1 MVWCLGVCPFF
12 KGAGQGSL
20 KEIVIIINITI
31 MTTEI
36 QSPRQKYWKPTDEKL
51 LEEWADHGKSFRW
64 MHEQSRV
71 KFWKRNIQ
79 FQVPVIILSTLTGA
93 ANFAQERVPVD
104 YQGYYAIIVGFF
116 NIIAGIIATI
126 QTFLKV
132 SESLEGHRV
141 ASVAWG
147 KYYHNVKTE
156 LQKEPE
162 DREDVVDFMKYA
174 KMEYE
179 KLVEQSPPIPPEI
192 VNRLKENVDKSE
204 VHVHLPPN
212 AGVFER
218 IDIGKQGIRM
228 VPESMIE
235 KVVPK
240 EKSSMERVL
249 QELDKSDNLPRT
261 ERKLSRAVSFA
272 PSAYEQEQGNS
283 VLSLSN
289 KLMSSFN
296 QKADQVVVEIKK
308 EAEDSGAG
316 IVNEK

>member
-1 MVWCLGVCPFF
+1 M
-12 KGAGQGSL
+12 S
-20 KEIVIIINITI
+20 
-31 MTTEI
+31 TTEV
-36 QSPRQKYWKPTDEKL
+36 QSPRQKYWKKTDENL

-64 MHEQSRV
+64 MHEQARL
-71 KFWKRNIQ
+71 KFWKKNIQ

-93 ANFAQERVPVD
+93 ANFAQERVDPA
-104 YQGYYAIIVGFF
+104 YQGYYAITVGFF

-179 KLVEQSPPIPPEI
+179 KLVEQSPPIPPAI
-192 VNRLKENVDKSE
+192 VDRLKSNINKSD

-212 AGVFER
+212 AGVFEK
-218 IDIGKQGIRM
+218 IEIGKQGIRM
-228 VPESMIE
+228 VPESS
-235 KVVPK
+235 VAQVATK
-240 EKSSMERVL
+240 EKSNMERVL
-249 QELDKSDNLPRT
+249 QEIDGSDSLPRT

-272 PSAYEQEQGNS
+272 PAVVLNEASGA
-283 VLSLSN
+283 LSLSN

-296 QKADQVVVEIKK
+296 GGAFAVEPV
-308 EAEDSGAG
+308 ENDSGAG
-316 IVNEK
+316 VGGDAKE

>member
-1 MVWCLGVCPFF
+1 M
-12 KGAGQGSL
+12 S
-20 KEIVIIINITI
+20 
-31 MTTEI
+31 TTDV
-36 QSPRQKYWKPTDEKL
+36 QSPRQKYWKKTDENL
-51 LEEWADHGKSFRW
+51 LEEWSDHGKSFRW
-64 MHEQSRV
+64 MHEQARV

-93 ANFAQERVPVD
+93 ANFAQERVPVE

-192 VNRLKENVDKSE
+192 VNSLKENVDKSE

-218 IDIGKQGIRM
+218 IEIGKQGVRM
-228 VPESMIE
+228 VPE
-235 KVVPK
+235 VVQAVK
-240 EKSSMERVL
+240 EKTNMERVL
-249 QELDKSDNLPRT
+249 QELDKSDSLPRT

-272 PSAYEQEQGNS
+272 PAVALNEANGP
-283 VLSLSN
+283 LSLSN

-296 QKADQVVVEIKK
+296 GVAVAVEP
-308 EAEDSGAG
+308 AENDSGAG
-316 IVNEK
+316 VGDAKE

>member
-1 MVWCLGVCPFF
+1 M
-12 KGAGQGSL
+12 SS
-20 KEIVIIINITI
+20 
-31 MTTEI
+31 TEV
-36 QSPRQKYWKPTDEKL
+36 QSPRQKYWKKTDENL

-93 ANFAQERVPVD
+93 ANFAQERVPVE
-104 YQGYYAIIVGFF
+104 YQGYYAITVGFF

-156 LQKEPE
+156 LQKEPD

-192 VNRLKENVDKSE
+192 VERLKLNVDKSE

-218 IDIGKQGIRM
+218 IEIGKQGVRM
-228 VPESMIE
+228 VPEVVQAVRE
-235 KVVPK
+235 KTN
-240 EKSSMERVL
+240 MERVL
-249 QELDKSDNLPRT
+249 QELDKSESLPRT

-272 PSAYEQEQGNS
+272 PAVAHNEASGP
-283 VLSLSN
+283 LSLSN

-296 QKADQVVVEIKK
+296 GVAVPVAVEPEKT
-308 EAEDSGAG
+308 DSGAG
-316 IVNEK
+316 VGGDAKE

>member
-1 MVWCLGVCPFF
+1 
-12 KGAGQGSL
+12 
-20 KEIVIIINITI
+20 
-31 MTTEI
+31 MTTTEV
-36 QSPRQKYWKPTDEKL
+36 QSPRQKYWKKTDENL

-64 MHEQSRV
+64 MHEQARL
-71 KFWKRNIQ
+71 KFWKKNIQ

-93 ANFAQERVPVD
+93 ANFAQERVAPE
-104 YQGYYAIIVGFF
+104 YQGYYAITVGFF

-179 KLVEQSPPIPPEI
+179 KLVEQSPPIPPAI
-192 VNRLKENVDKSE
+192 VERLKSNINKSD

-218 IDIGKQGIRM
+218 IEIGKQGIKM
-228 VPESMIE
+228 IPESSI
-235 KVVPK
+235 VQVATK
-240 EKSSMERVL
+240 EKSNMERVL
-249 QELDKSDNLPRT
+249 QEIDGSDSLPRT

-272 PSAYEQEQGNS
+272 PAVALNEASGA
-283 VLSLSN
+283 LSLSN

-296 QKADQVVVEIKK
+296 GVAVAVEPEKT
-308 EAEDSGAG
+308 DSGAG
-316 IVNEK
+316 VGGDAKE

>member
-1 MVWCLGVCPFF
+1 M
-12 KGAGQGSL
+12 
-20 KEIVIIINITI
+20 T
-31 MTTEI
+31 TTEI
-36 QSPRQKYWKPTDEKL
+36 TSPRQKYWKKTDENL
-51 LEEWADHGKSFRW
+51 LEEWADHSKSYRW
-64 MHEQSRV
+64 MHEQARV

-93 ANFAQERVPVD
+93 ANFAQERVSPE
-104 YQGYYAIIVGFF
+104 YQGYYAITVGFF

-192 VNRLKENVDKSE
+192 VNRLKENVGKSE

-218 IDIGKQGIRM
+218 IEIGKQGIRM
-228 VPESMIE
+228 VPESSI
-235 KVVPK
+235 VQTTPK
-240 EKSSMERVL
+240 EKSNMERVL
-249 QELDKSDNLPRT
+249 NEIDNSDSLQRT

-272 PSAYEQEQGNS
+272 PAAYEQEQGNS
-283 VLSLSN
+283 ALSLSN

-296 QKADQVVVEIKK
+296 QSGKDVAIVVKNAELAD
-308 EAEDSGAG
+308 EDSGAG
-316 IVNEK
+316 IGIGDEKE

>member
-1 MVWCLGVCPFF
+1 MKIQYLQNIEL
-12 KGAGQGSL
+12 KYKSRIQL
-20 KEIVIIINITI
+20 KEKRPFII
-31 MTTEI
+31 MSSTEV
-36 QSPRQKYWKPTDEKL
+36 QPPRQKYWKKTDENL

-64 MHEQSRV
+64 MHEQARL
-71 KFWKRNIQ
+71 KFWKKNIQ

-93 ANFAQERVPVD
+93 ANFAQERVSPE
-104 YQGYYAIIVGFF
+104 YQGYYAITVGFF

-179 KLVEQSPPIPPEI
+179 KLVEQSPPIPPAI
-192 VNRLKENVDKSE
+192 VDRLKSNVNKSE

-212 AGVFER
+212 AGVFEK
-218 IDIGKQGIRM
+218 IEIGKQGIRM
-228 VPESMIE
+228 VPESSVAQVAI
-235 KVVPK
+235 K
-240 EKSSMERVL
+240 EKSNMERVL
-249 QELDKSDNLPRT
+249 QEIDGSDSLPRT

-272 PSAYEQEQGNS
+272 PAVALNEASGA
-283 VLSLSN
+283 LSLSN

-296 QKADQVVVEIKK
+296 GMAVAIEPAQN
-308 EAEDSGAG
+308 DSGAG
-316 IVNEK
+316 VGVDAKE

>member
-1 MVWCLGVCPFF
+1 M
-12 KGAGQGSL
+12 S
-20 KEIVIIINITI
+20 
-31 MTTEI
+31 TTEV
-36 QSPRQKYWKPTDEKL
+36 QTPRQKYWKKTDENL

-64 MHEQSRV
+64 MHEQARL
-71 KFWKRNIQ
+71 KFWKKNIQ

-93 ANFAQERVPVD
+93 ANFAQERVAPA
-104 YQGYYAIIVGFF
+104 YQGYYAIVVGFF

-179 KLVEQSPPIPPEI
+179 KLVEQSPPIPPAI
-192 VNRLKENVDKSE
+192 VDKLKANINKSD
-204 VHVHLPPN
+204 VHVYLPPN

-218 IDIGKQGIRM
+218 IEIGKQGIRM
-228 VPESMIE
+228 VPESS
-235 KVVPK
+235 VAQVATK
-240 EKSSMERVL
+240 EKSNMERVL
-249 QELDKSDNLPRT
+249 HEIDKSDSLPRT

-272 PSAYEQEQGNS
+272 PGVALNESSGP
-283 VLSLSN
+283 LSLSN

-296 QKADQVVVEIKK
+296 GVALAVEP
-308 EAEDSGAG
+308 AQNDSGAG
-316 IVNEK
+316 VGDGKE

>member
-1 MVWCLGVCPFF
+1 
-12 KGAGQGSL
+12 
-20 KEIVIIINITI
+20 

-64 MHEQSRV
+64 MHEQARV

-104 YQGYYAIIVGFF
+104 YQGYYAITVGFF

-141 ASVAWG
+141 ASVSWG

-156 LQKEPE
+156 LQKEPD

-179 KLVEQSPPIPPEI
+179 KLVEQSPPIPLEI

-212 AGVFER
+212 AGVFEK
-218 IDIGKQGIRM
+218 IEIGKQGIRM
-228 VPESMIE
+228 VPESMIQ

-240 EKSSMERVL
+240 EKSSMEKVL
-249 QELDKSDNLPRT
+249 QELDKSDALPRT
-261 ERKLSRAVSFA
+261 ERRLSRAVSFA
-272 PSAYEQEQGNS
+272 PNARAHIEEPLNTGI
-283 VLSLSN
+283 SLSN
-289 KLMSSFN
+289 KLISSFN
-296 QKADQVVVEIKK
+296 QKVEEVGVVVKK
-308 EAEDSGAG
+308 EVEDIGAG
-316 IVNEK
+316 IVDEKQ

>member
-1 MVWCLGVCPFF
+1 
-12 KGAGQGSL
+12 
-20 KEIVIIINITI
+20 
-31 MTTEI
+31 MTTEN
-36 QSPRQKYWKPTDEKL
+36 SSLRQKYWKPTDEKL

-64 MHEQSRV
+64 MHEQARV

-104 YQGYYAIIVGFF
+104 YQGYYAITVGFF

-141 ASVAWG
+141 ASVSWG

-156 LQKEPE
+156 LQKEPD

-179 KLVEQSPPIPPEI
+179 KLVEQSPPIPLEI

-212 AGVFER
+212 AGVFEK
-218 IDIGKQGIRM
+218 IEIGKQGIRM
-228 VPESMIE
+228 VPESMIQ

-240 EKSSMERVL
+240 EKSSMEKVL
-249 QELDKSDNLPRT
+249 QELDKSDTLPRT
-261 ERKLSRAVSFA
+261 ERRLSRAVSFA
-272 PSAYEQEQGNS
+272 PNARAHIEEPLNTGI
-283 VLSLSN
+283 SLSN

-296 QKADQVVVEIKK
+296 QKVEEVGVAVKK
-308 EAEDSGAG
+308 EVEDIGAG
-316 IVNEK
+316 VVDEKQ

>member
-1 MVWCLGVCPFF
+1 M
-12 KGAGQGSL
+12 S
-20 KEIVIIINITI
+20 
-31 MTTEI
+31 TTEV
-36 QSPRQKYWKPTDEKL
+36 QSPRQKYWKKTDENL

-64 MHEQSRV
+64 MHEQARL
-71 KFWKRNIQ
+71 KFWKKNIQ

-93 ANFAQERVPVD
+93 ANFAQERVDPA
-104 YQGYYAIIVGFF
+104 YQGYYAIVVGFF

-179 KLVEQSPPIPPEI
+179 KLVEQSPPIPPAI
-192 VNRLKENVDKSE
+192 VERLKSNINKSD
-204 VHVHLPPN
+204 VHVYLPPN

-218 IDIGKQGIRM
+218 IEIGKQGIRM
-228 VPESMIE
+228 VPESS
-235 KVVPK
+235 VAQVSTK
-240 EKSSMERVL
+240 EKSNMERVL
-249 QELDKSDNLPRT
+249 QEIDKSDSLPRT

-272 PSAYEQEQGNS
+272 PALAQNETSGP
-283 VLSLSN
+283 LSLSN

-296 QKADQVVVEIKK
+296 GVAVAVEP
-308 EAEDSGAG
+308 AQNDSGAG
-316 IVNEK
+316 VGGDAKE

>member
-1 MVWCLGVCPFF
+1 M
-12 KGAGQGSL
+12 SS
-20 KEIVIIINITI
+20 
-31 MTTEI
+31 TEV
-36 QSPRQKYWKPTDEKL
+36 QSPRQKYWKKTDENL

-64 MHEQSRV
+64 MHEQARL
-71 KFWKRNIQ
+71 KFWKKNIQ

-93 ANFAQERVPVD
+93 ANFAQERVAPE
-104 YQGYYAIIVGFF
+104 YQGYYAITVGFF

-179 KLVEQSPPIPPEI
+179 KLVEQSPPIPPAI
-192 VNRLKENVDKSE
+192 VERLKSNVDKSE

-212 AGVFER
+212 VGVFER
-218 IDIGKQGIRM
+218 IEIGKQGIRM
-228 VPESMIE
+228 VPEVVQAVRE
-235 KVVPK
+235 KTN
-240 EKSSMERVL
+240 MERVL

-272 PSAYEQEQGNS
+272 PAVALNEANGP
-283 VLSLSN
+283 LSLSN

-296 QKADQVVVEIKK
+296 GVAVAVEPV
-308 EAEDSGAG
+308 ENDSGAG
-316 IVNEK
+316 VGDAKE

>member
-1 MVWCLGVCPFF
+1 
-12 KGAGQGSL
+12 
-20 KEIVIIINITI
+20 
-31 MTTEI
+31 
-36 QSPRQKYWKPTDEKL
+36 
-51 LEEWADHGKSFRW
+51 

-93 ANFAQERVPVD
+93 ANFAQERVPSE

-156 LQKEPE
+156 LQKEPD

-192 VNRLKENVDKSE
+192 VNRLKENVGNSE

-218 IDIGKQGIRM
+218 IEIGKQGIRM
-228 VPESMIE
+228 VPESMI
-235 KVVPK
+235 VPATIK

-249 QELDKSDNLPRT
+249 QELDKTDSLPRT

-272 PSAYEQEQGNS
+272 PNARAHIEEPEKS

-289 KLMSSFN
+289 KLMSSFD
-296 QKADQVVVEIKK
+296 KDVAVVVKNTEL
-308 EAEDSGAG
+308 ADEDSGAG
-316 IVNEK
+316 IENEKE

>member
-1 MVWCLGVCPFF
+1 
-12 KGAGQGSL
+12 
-20 KEIVIIINITI
+20 
-31 MTTEI
+31 MTSTEV
-36 QSPRQKYWKPTDEKL
+36 QSPRQKYWKKTDENL

-64 MHEQSRV
+64 MHEQARL
-71 KFWKRNIQ
+71 KFWKKNIQ

-93 ANFAQERVPVD
+93 ATFAQERVAPE
-104 YQGYYAIIVGFF
+104 YQGYYAITVGFF

-179 KLVEQSPPIPPEI
+179 KLVEQSPPIPPAI
-192 VNRLKENVDKSE
+192 VERLKSNVDKSE

-212 AGVFER
+212 VGVFER
-218 IDIGKQGIRM
+218 IEIGKQGIRM
-228 VPESMIE
+228 VPE
-235 KVVPK
+235 VVQAVK
-240 EKSSMERVL
+240 EKTNMERVL

-272 PSAYEQEQGNS
+272 PAIAHNESSGA
-283 VLSLSN
+283 LSLSN

-296 QKADQVVVEIKK
+296 GVAVAVEPVDN
-308 EAEDSGAG
+308 DSGAG
-316 IVNEK
+316 VGDAKE

>member
-1 MVWCLGVCPFF
+1 M
-12 KGAGQGSL
+12 
-20 KEIVIIINITI
+20 T
-31 MTTEI
+31 TTEI

-93 ANFAQERVPVD
+93 ANFAQERVPVE

-156 LQKEPE
+156 LQKEPD

-192 VNRLKENVDKSE
+192 VNRLKENVGNSE

-218 IDIGKQGIRM
+218 IEIGKQGIRM
-228 VPESMIE
+228 VPESMI
-235 KVVPK
+235 VPATIK

-249 QELDKSDNLPRT
+249 QELDKTDSLPRT

-272 PSAYEQEQGNS
+272 PNARAHIEEPEKS

-289 KLMSSFN
+289 KLMSSFD
-296 QKADQVVVEIKK
+296 KDVAVVVKNTEL
-308 EAEDSGAG
+308 ADEDSGAG
-316 IVNEK
+316 IENEKE

>member
-1 MVWCLGVCPFF
+1 
-12 KGAGQGSL
+12 
-20 KEIVIIINITI
+20 

-93 ANFAQERVPVD
+93 ANFAQERVPSE

-192 VNRLKENVDKSE
+192 VNRLKENVGKSD

-228 VPESMIE
+228 VPESILQQA
-235 KVVPK
+235 VPK

-249 QELDKSDNLPRT
+249 QELDKTDNLPRT
-261 ERKLSRAVSFA
+261 ERRLSRAVSFA
-272 PSAYEQEQGNS
+272 PNASAHIEEPLNS
-283 VLSLSN
+283 ALSLSN

-296 QKADQVVVEIKK
+296 QKAEEVVVEIKK
-308 EAEDSGAG
+308 KADDSGAG
-316 IVNEK
+316 IVDEKK

>member
-1 MVWCLGVCPFF
+1 M
-12 KGAGQGSL
+12 SS
-20 KEIVIIINITI
+20 
-31 MTTEI
+31 TEV
-36 QSPRQKYWKPTDEKL
+36 QSPRQKYWKKTDENL

-93 ANFAQERVPVD
+93 ANFAQERVPVE
-104 YQGYYAIIVGFF
+104 YQGYYAITVGFF

-156 LQKEPE
+156 LQKEPD

-192 VNRLKENVDKSE
+192 VERLKSNVDKSE

-212 AGVFER
+212 AGVFEK
-218 IDIGKQGIRM
+218 IEIGKQGIRM
-228 VPESMIE
+228 VPE
-235 KVVPK
+235 VVQAVK
-240 EKSSMERVL
+240 EKTNMERVL
-249 QELDKSDNLPRT
+249 QELDKSESLPRT

-272 PSAYEQEQGNS
+272 PAIAHNEASGP
-283 VLSLSN
+283 LSLSN

-296 QKADQVVVEIKK
+296 GVAVPVVVEPEKT
-308 EAEDSGAG
+308 DSGAG
-316 IVNEK
+316 VGGDAKE

>member
-1 MVWCLGVCPFF
+1 M
-12 KGAGQGSL
+12 SS
-20 KEIVIIINITI
+20 
-31 MTTEI
+31 TEV
-36 QSPRQKYWKPTDEKL
+36 QSPRQKYWKKTDENL

-64 MHEQSRV
+64 MHEQARL
-71 KFWKRNIQ
+71 KFWKKNIQ

-93 ANFAQERVPVD
+93 ANFAQERVDPA
-104 YQGYYAIIVGFF
+104 YQGYYAITVGFF

-179 KLVEQSPPIPPEI
+179 KLVEQSPPIPPAI
-192 VNRLKENVDKSE
+192 VDRLKSNVDKSE

-212 AGVFER
+212 VGVFEK
-218 IDIGKQGIRM
+218 IEIGKQGVRM
-228 VPESMIE
+228 VPEVVQAVRE
-235 KVVPK
+235 KTN
-240 EKSSMERVL
+240 MERVL
-249 QELDKSDNLPRT
+249 QELDKSESLPRT

-272 PSAYEQEQGNS
+272 PSVAHNEASGP
-283 VLSLSN
+283 LSLSN

-296 QKADQVVVEIKK
+296 GVGVSVAVEPEKA
-308 EAEDSGAG
+308 DSGAG
-316 IVNEK
+316 VGGDAKE

>member
-1 MVWCLGVCPFF
+1 
-12 KGAGQGSL
+12 
-20 KEIVIIINITI
+20 
-31 MTTEI
+31 MTTEVQI
-36 QSPRQKYWKPTDEKL
+36 QRQKYWKPTDEKL

-93 ANFAQERVPVD
+93 ANFAQERVPVE

-192 VNRLKENVDKSE
+192 VIYLKENVGKSD

-218 IDIGKQGIRM
+218 IEIGKQGIRM
-228 VPESMIE
+228 VPESI
-235 KVVPK
+235 VLNTPK

-261 ERKLSRAVSFA
+261 ERRLSRAVSFSPA
-272 PSAYEQEQGNS
+272 SYEQEQGKS
-283 VLSLSN
+283 MLSLSN

-296 QKADQVVVEIKK
+296 QRAEEVAVEIKK
-308 EAEDSGAG
+308 EVENIGAG
-316 IVNEK
+316 VVNEKE

>member
-1 MVWCLGVCPFF
+1 
-12 KGAGQGSL
+12 
-20 KEIVIIINITI
+20 
-31 MTTEI
+31 
-36 QSPRQKYWKPTDEKL
+36 
-51 LEEWADHGKSFRW
+51 
-64 MHEQSRV
+64 
-71 KFWKRNIQ
+71 
-79 FQVPVIILSTLTGA
+79 
-93 ANFAQERVPVD
+93 
-104 YQGYYAIIVGFF
+104 
-116 NIIAGIIATI
+116 
-126 QTFLKV
+126 
-132 SESLEGHRV
+132 
-141 ASVAWG
+141 
-147 KYYHNVKTE
+147 VKTE

-228 VPESMIE
+228 VPESL
-235 KVVPK
+235 VLNSPK

-296 QKADQVVVEIKK
+296 QKAEEVVVEIKK
-308 EAEDSGAG
+308 EVEDLSAS
-316 IVNEK
+316 IVDENK

>member
-1 MVWCLGVCPFF
+1 
-12 KGAGQGSL
+12 
-20 KEIVIIINITI
+20 

-93 ANFAQERVPVD
+93 ANFAQERVPSE

-192 VNRLKENVDKSE
+192 VNRLKENVGKSD

-228 VPESMIE
+228 VPESILQQA
-235 KVVPK
+235 VPK

-249 QELDKSDNLPRT
+249 QELDKTDNLPRT
-261 ERKLSRAVSFA
+261 ERRLSRAVSFA
-272 PSAYEQEQGNS
+272 PNTHAHIEEPVNTGI
-283 VLSLSN
+283 SLSN
-289 KLMSSFN
+289 KLMSIFN
-296 QKADQVVVEIKK
+296 QKTEEVVVEIKK
-308 EAEDSGAG
+308 EADDSGAG
-316 IVNEK
+316 IVDEK

>member
-1 MVWCLGVCPFF
+1 
-12 KGAGQGSL
+12 
-20 KEIVIIINITI
+20 
-31 MTTEI
+31 MTSTEV
-36 QSPRQKYWKPTDEKL
+36 QSPRQKYWKKTDENL

-64 MHEQSRV
+64 MHEQARL
-71 KFWKRNIQ
+71 KFWKKNIQ

-93 ANFAQERVPVD
+93 ANFAQERVDPA
-104 YQGYYAIIVGFF
+104 YQGYYAITVGFF

-179 KLVEQSPPIPPEI
+179 KLVEQSPPIPPAI
-192 VNRLKENVDKSE
+192 VERLKLNVDKSE

-212 AGVFER
+212 VGVFEK
-218 IDIGKQGIRM
+218 IEIGKQGIRM
-228 VPESMIE
+228 VPEVVQAVRE
-235 KVVPK
+235 KTN
-240 EKSSMERVL
+240 MERVL
-249 QELDKSDNLPRT
+249 QELDKSENLPRT

-272 PSAYEQEQGNS
+272 PAVAHNEASGP
-283 VLSLSN
+283 LSLSN

-296 QKADQVVVEIKK
+296 GVAVAVEPEKT
-308 EAEDSGAG
+308 DSGAG
-316 IVNEK
+316 VGGDAKE

>member
-1 MVWCLGVCPFF
+1 
-12 KGAGQGSL
+12 
-20 KEIVIIINITI
+20 

-93 ANFAQERVPVD
+93 ANFAQERVPVE

-156 LQKEPE
+156 LQKEPD

-192 VNRLKENVDKSE
+192 VDRLKTNVDRSE

-212 AGVFER
+212 AGVFEK
-218 IDIGKQGIRM
+218 IDIGKQGTRM
-228 VPESMIE
+228 VPESMIKKE
-235 KVVPK
+235 EPK

-249 QELDKSDNLPRT
+249 QELEKTDSLPRT
-261 ERKLSRAVSFA
+261 ERRLSRAVSFA
-272 PSAYEQEQGNS
+272 PNARAHFEEPLNTGI
-283 VLSLSN
+283 SLSN
-289 KLMSSFN
+289 RLMSSFN
-296 QKADQVVVEIKK
+296 QKAEEVTLQIKK
-308 EAEDSGAG
+308 EVEDIGSDN
-316 IVNEK
+316 IENSDIKQ

>member
-1 MVWCLGVCPFF
+1 M
-12 KGAGQGSL
+12 S
-20 KEIVIIINITI
+20 
-31 MTTEI
+31 TTEV
-36 QSPRQKYWKPTDEKL
+36 QSPRQKYWKKTDENL

-64 MHEQSRV
+64 MHDQSRL
-71 KFWKRNIQ
+71 KFWKKNIQ

-93 ANFAQERVPVD
+93 ANFAQERVDPA
-104 YQGYYAIIVGFF
+104 YQGYYAITVGFF

-179 KLVEQSPPIPPEI
+179 KLVEQSPPIPPAI
-192 VNRLKENVDKSE
+192 VERLKSNINKSD

-212 AGVFER
+212 AGVFEK
-218 IDIGKQGIRM
+218 IEIGKQGIRM
-228 VPESMIE
+228 VPESSVAQVAI
-235 KVVPK
+235 K
-240 EKSSMERVL
+240 EKSNMERVL
-249 QELDKSDNLPRT
+249 QEIDGSDSLPRT

-272 PSAYEQEQGNS
+272 PAVVLNEASG

-296 QKADQVVVEIKK
+296 GVAVAVEP
-308 EAEDSGAG
+308 ENTDSGAG
-316 IVNEK
+316 VGDAKE

>member
-1 MVWCLGVCPFF
+1 
-12 KGAGQGSL
+12 
-20 KEIVIIINITI
+20 
-31 MTTEI
+31 MTSTEV
-36 QSPRQKYWKPTDEKL
+36 QSPRQKYWKKTDENL

-64 MHEQSRV
+64 MHEQARL
-71 KFWKRNIQ
+71 KFWKKNIQ

-93 ANFAQERVPVD
+93 ANFAQERVDPA
-104 YQGYYAIIVGFF
+104 YQGYYAITVGFF

-179 KLVEQSPPIPPEI
+179 KLVEQSPPIPPAI
-192 VNRLKENVDKSE
+192 VERLKLNVDKSE

-212 AGVFER
+212 VGVFEK
-218 IDIGKQGIRM
+218 IEIGKQGIRM
-228 VPESMIE
+228 VPEVVQAVRE
-235 KVVPK
+235 KTN
-240 EKSSMERVL
+240 MERVL
-249 QELDKSDNLPRT
+249 QEIDGSENLPRT

-272 PSAYEQEQGNS
+272 PAVAHNEASGP
-283 VLSLSN
+283 LSLSN

-296 QKADQVVVEIKK
+296 GVAVAVEP
-308 EAEDSGAG
+308 AENDSGAG
-316 IVNEK
+316 VGDAKE

>member
-1 MVWCLGVCPFF
+1 
-12 KGAGQGSL
+12 
-20 KEIVIIINITI
+20 
-31 MTTEI
+31 MTSEI
-36 QSPRQKYWKPTDEKL
+36 QSPRQKYWKKTDENL

-64 MHEQSRV
+64 MHEQSRL
-71 KFWKRNIQ
+71 KFWKKNIQ
-79 FQVPVIILSTLTGA
+79 FQIPVIILSTLTGA
-93 ANFAQERVPVD
+93 ANFAQERVDPA
-104 YQGYYAIIVGFF
+104 YQGYYAIVVGFF

-179 KLVEQSPPIPPEI
+179 KLVEQSPPIPQAI
-192 VNRLKENVDKSE
+192 VDRLKANINKSD

-212 AGVFER
+212 AGVFEK
-218 IDIGKQGIRM
+218 IEIGKQGIRM
-228 VPESMIE
+228 VPESTIMQ
-235 KVVPK
+235 VVNK
-240 EKSSMERVL
+240 EKSNMEKVL
-249 QELDKSDNLPRT
+249 NEIDKSDSLPRT

-272 PSAYEQEQGNS
+272 PALALNEGNTY
-283 VLSLSN
+283 LSN

-296 QKADQVVVEIKK
+296 QGPKNVAITVESVEPI
-308 EAEDSGAG
+308 ENDSGAG
-316 IVNEK
+316 VGNEKE

>member
-1 MVWCLGVCPFF
+1 
-12 KGAGQGSL
+12 
-20 KEIVIIINITI
+20 

-93 ANFAQERVPVD
+93 ANFAQERVPSE

-192 VNRLKENVDKSE
+192 VNRLKENVGKSE
-204 VHVHLPPN
+204 IHVHLPPN

-228 VPESMIE
+228 VPESL
-235 KVVPK
+235 VLNSPK

-308 EAEDSGAG
+308 ETDDSGAG
-316 IVNEK
+316 IVDEK

>member
-1 MVWCLGVCPFF
+1 M
-12 KGAGQGSL
+12 
-20 KEIVIIINITI
+20 T
-31 MTTEI
+31 TTEI

-93 ANFAQERVPVD
+93 ANFAQERVPSD

-192 VNRLKENVDKSE
+192 VMYLKENVGKSD

-218 IDIGKQGIRM
+218 IEIGKQGIRM
-228 VPESMIE
+228 VPESMIKNE
-235 KVVPK
+235 EPK

-249 QELDKSDNLPRT
+249 QELDKTDNLPRT
-261 ERKLSRAVSFA
+261 ERRLSRAVSFA
-272 PSAYEQEQGNS
+272 PNARAHIEEPVNTGI
-283 VLSLSN
+283 SLSN

-296 QKADQVVVEIKK
+296 QKTEEVVVHIKK
-308 EAEDSGAG
+308 NDED
-316 IVNEK
+316 ITPTEKKNETNFL

>member
-1 MVWCLGVCPFF
+1 M
-12 KGAGQGSL
+12 SS
-20 KEIVIIINITI
+20 
-31 MTTEI
+31 TEV
-36 QSPRQKYWKPTDEKL
+36 QSPRQKYWKKTDENL

-93 ANFAQERVPVD
+93 ANFAQERVPVE
-104 YQGYYAIIVGFF
+104 YQGYYAITVGFF

-156 LQKEPE
+156 LQKEPD

-192 VNRLKENVDKSE
+192 VERLKSNVDKSE

-212 AGVFER
+212 AGVFEK
-218 IDIGKQGIRM
+218 IEIGKQGIRM
-228 VPESMIE
+228 VPE
-235 KVVPK
+235 VVQAVK
-240 EKSSMERVL
+240 EKTNMERVL
-249 QELDKSDNLPRT
+249 QELDKSESLPRT

-272 PSAYEQEQGNS
+272 PAIAQNEASGP
-283 VLSLSN
+283 LSLSN

-296 QKADQVVVEIKK
+296 GVAVPVVVEPEKT
-308 EAEDSGAG
+308 DSGAG
-316 IVNEK
+316 VGGDAKE

>member
-1 MVWCLGVCPFF
+1 M
-12 KGAGQGSL
+12 SS
-20 KEIVIIINITI
+20 
-31 MTTEI
+31 TEV
-36 QSPRQKYWKPTDEKL
+36 QSPRQKYWKKTDENL

-93 ANFAQERVPVD
+93 ANFAQERVPAE
-104 YQGYYAIIVGFF
+104 YQGYYAITVGFF

-156 LQKEPE
+156 LQKEPD

-192 VNRLKENVDKSE
+192 VERLKLNVDKSE

-218 IDIGKQGIRM
+218 IEIGKQGIRM
-228 VPESMIE
+228 VPEVVQAVRE
-235 KVVPK
+235 KTN
-240 EKSSMERVL
+240 MERVL
-249 QELDKSDNLPRT
+249 QELDKSESLPRT

-272 PSAYEQEQGNS
+272 PSVAHNEASGQ
-283 VLSLSN
+283 LSLSN

-296 QKADQVVVEIKK
+296 GVAVPVAVEPEKT
-308 EAEDSGAG
+308 DSGAG
-316 IVNEK
+316 VGGDAKE

>member
-1 MVWCLGVCPFF
+1 M
-12 KGAGQGSL
+12 S
-20 KEIVIIINITI
+20 
-31 MTTEI
+31 TTEI
-36 QSPRQKYWKPTDEKL
+36 SSPRQKYWKPTDEKL

-93 ANFAQERVPVD
+93 ANFAQERVPVE

-192 VNRLKENVDKSE
+192 VNSLKENVDKSE

-218 IDIGKQGIRM
+218 IEIGKQGVRM
-228 VPESMIE
+228 VPE
-235 KVVPK
+235 VLVLNTPK
-240 EKSSMERVL
+240 EKTNMERVL
-249 QELDKSDNLPRT
+249 QELDKSESLPRT

-272 PSAYEQEQGNS
+272 PAVALNEASGP
-283 VLSLSN
+283 LSLSN

-296 QKADQVVVEIKK
+296 GVAVEPVDN
-308 EAEDSGAG
+308 DSGAG
-316 IVNEK
+316 VGGDAKE

>member
-1 MVWCLGVCPFF
+1 M
-12 KGAGQGSL
+12 S
-20 KEIVIIINITI
+20 
-31 MTTEI
+31 TTEI
-36 QSPRQKYWKPTDEKL
+36 SSPRQKYWKKTDENL
-51 LEEWADHGKSFRW
+51 LEEWSDHGKSFRW
-64 MHEQSRV
+64 MHEQARV

-93 ANFAQERVPVD
+93 ANFAQERVPVE

-192 VNRLKENVDKSE
+192 VNSLKENVDKSE

-218 IDIGKQGIRM
+218 IEIGKQGIRM
-228 VPESMIE
+228 VPE
-235 KVVPK
+235 VVQAVK
-240 EKSSMERVL
+240 EKTNMERVL
-249 QELDKSDNLPRT
+249 QELDKSDSLPRT

-272 PSAYEQEQGNS
+272 PAVALNESSGP
-283 VLSLSN
+283 LSLSN

-296 QKADQVVVEIKK
+296 GVAVAVEPV
-308 EAEDSGAG
+308 ENDSGAG
-316 IVNEK
+316 VGVDGKE

>member
-1 MVWCLGVCPFF
+1 MSNEV
-12 KGAGQGSL
+12 
-20 KEIVIIINITI
+20 
-31 MTTEI
+31 
-36 QSPRQKYWKPTDEKL
+36 QSPRQKYWKKTDENL

-64 MHEQSRV
+64 MHEQARL
-71 KFWKRNIQ
+71 KFWKKNIQ

-93 ANFAQERVPVD
+93 ANFAQERVDPA
-104 YQGYYAIIVGFF
+104 YQGYYAITVGFF

-179 KLVEQSPPIPPEI
+179 KLVEQSPPIPPAI
-192 VNRLKENVDKSE
+192 VDRLKSNVDKSE

-212 AGVFER
+212 VGVFEK
-218 IDIGKQGIRM
+218 IEIGKQGVRM
-228 VPESMIE
+228 VPEVVQAVRE
-235 KVVPK
+235 KTN
-240 EKSSMERVL
+240 MERVL
-249 QELDKSDNLPRT
+249 QELDKSESLPRT

-272 PSAYEQEQGNS
+272 PAVAHNEASGP
-283 VLSLSN
+283 LSLSN

-296 QKADQVVVEIKK
+296 GVGVSVAVEPEKT
-308 EAEDSGAG
+308 DSGAG
-316 IVNEK
+316 VGGDAKE

>member
-1 MVWCLGVCPFF
+1 
-12 KGAGQGSL
+12 
-20 KEIVIIINITI
+20 

-93 ANFAQERVPVD
+93 ANFAQERVPIE

-192 VNRLKENVDKSE
+192 VIYLKENVGKSD

-218 IDIGKQGIRM
+218 IEIGKQGIRM
-228 VPESMIE
+228 VPESL
-235 KVVPK
+235 VLNSPK

-249 QELDKSDNLPRT
+249 QEIDKTDNLPRT
-261 ERKLSRAVSFA
+261 ERRLSRAVSFA
-272 PSAYEQEQGNS
+272 PNGRAHIEEPLNTG
-283 VLSLSN
+283 LSLSN

-296 QKADQVVVEIKK
+296 QKAEEVVIEVKK
-308 EAEDSGAG
+308 EVEDSGG
-316 IVNEK
+316 GVVDEKN

>member
-1 MVWCLGVCPFF
+1 M
-12 KGAGQGSL
+12 SS
-20 KEIVIIINITI
+20 
-31 MTTEI
+31 TEV

-93 ANFAQERVPVD
+93 ANFAQERVPVE
-104 YQGYYAIIVGFF
+104 YQGYYAITVGFF

-192 VNRLKENVDKSE
+192 VNSLKENVDKSE

-218 IDIGKQGIRM
+218 IEIGKQGVRM
-228 VPESMIE
+228 VPE
-235 KVVPK
+235 VLVLNTPK
-240 EKSSMERVL
+240 EKTNMERVL
-249 QELDKSDNLPRT
+249 QELDKSESLPRT

-272 PSAYEQEQGNS
+272 PAVALNEASGS
-283 VLSLSN
+283 LSLSN

-296 QKADQVVVEIKK
+296 GVAVPVEPEKT
-308 EAEDSGAG
+308 DSGAG
-316 IVNEK
+316 VGGDAKE

>member
-1 MVWCLGVCPFF
+1 
-12 KGAGQGSL
+12 
-20 KEIVIIINITI
+20 

-104 YQGYYAIIVGFF
+104 YQGYYAITVGFF

-156 LQKEPE
+156 LQKEPD

-179 KLVEQSPPIPPEI
+179 KLVEQSPPIPLEI

-212 AGVFER
+212 AGVFEK
-218 IDIGKQGIRM
+218 IEIGKQGIRM
-228 VPESMIE
+228 VPESMIQ
-235 KVVPK
+235 KAVPK
-240 EKSSMERVL
+240 EKSSMEKVL
-249 QELDKSDNLPRT
+249 QELDKSDTLPRT
-261 ERKLSRAVSFA
+261 ERRLSRAVSFA
-272 PSAYEQEQGNS
+272 PNARAHIEEPLNTGI
-283 VLSLSN
+283 SLSN

-296 QKADQVVVEIKK
+296 QKVEEVGVSVKK
-308 EAEDSGAG
+308 EVEDIGAG
-316 IVNEK
+316 VVDEKQ

>member
-1 MVWCLGVCPFF
+1 MSSTDV
-12 KGAGQGSL
+12 
-20 KEIVIIINITI
+20 
-31 MTTEI
+31 
-36 QSPRQKYWKPTDEKL
+36 QSPRQKYWKKTDENL

-93 ANFAQERVPVD
+93 ANFAQERVPVE
-104 YQGYYAIIVGFF
+104 YQGYYAITVGFF

-156 LQKEPE
+156 LQKEPD

-192 VNRLKENVDKSE
+192 VERLKSNVDKSE

-218 IDIGKQGIRM
+218 IEIGKQGIRM
-228 VPESMIE
+228 VPE
-235 KVVPK
+235 VVQAVR
-240 EKSSMERVL
+240 EKSNMERVL
-249 QELDKSDNLPRT
+249 QELDKSDSLPRT

-272 PSAYEQEQGNS
+272 PAVALNEAGGP
-283 VLSLSN
+283 LSLSN

-296 QKADQVVVEIKK
+296 GVAVAIEQVEN
-308 EAEDSGAG
+308 DSGAG
-316 IVNEK
+316 VGDAKE